1 MKIEKIIVD
10 FIRVENVLIAKLVEF
25 PKDLCGSSIIIV
37 GGDYALA
44 SIAYTAVSRHTL
56 YLSGVS
62 ERKEAFAAYAYE
74 DEIEAK
80 KALENFKLLIREY
93 NSRCEKADTTMKE
106 DLLIKWERAE

>member
-1 MKIEKIIVD
+1 MKMKRIVVD
-10 FIRVENVLIAKLVEF
+10 FTRIENVLIAKLVEF
-25 PKDLCGSSIIIV
+25 PEDLRGSSIIIE
-37 GGDYALA
+37 GGDYAIS

-62 ERKEAFAAYAYE
+62 KTKEALAAYTYE

-106 DLLIKWERAE
+106 DLSIKWERAE